1 MKAMTSMLTLIP
13 SPRGAYR
20 VWRRSAT
27 IFGKRW
33 VTILIPNFV
42 EPLLYLAALG
52 LGLGAFI
59 REGGIGGQ
67 SYPQYIAPGLLAAN
81 AMFAASFESTFNT
94 FVKLK
99 VDRVYEAIV
108 STPVNVED
116 AIAGEYLWAGTRAV
130 MQGTVFLTV
139 LTALGLIAS
148 PWALL
153 IPFVVVLIGVMFS
166 VMGTLFTSLIPTIDL
181 YGYYFTL
188 IITPLFLFSG
198 IFFPIDGFPAP
209 IPLIAW
215 FTPLY
220 HAVNACRELATGPSA
235 AVLVDLGWM
244 AVFTAILALLP
255 IYFMRRRL
263 IS

>member
-1 MKAMTSMLTLIP
+1 M
-13 SPRGAYR
+13 
-20 VWRRSAT
+20 WRRSAT
-27 IFGKRW
+27 IFRKRW
-33 VTILIPNFV
+33 LTILVPNFV

-59 REGGIGGQ
+59 REGGIDGQ
-67 SYPQYIAPGLLAAN
+67 SYTQYIAPGLLAAN

-99 VDRVYEAIV
+99 VDRIYEAIV

-139 LTALGLIAS
+139 LTLLGLISS
-148 PWALL
+148 PWAIL
-153 IPFVVVLIGVMFS
+153 IPLVLFVVGMMFS

-188 IITPLFLFSG
+188 VITPLFLFSG
-198 IFFPIDGFPAP
+198 IFFPINGFPAP
-209 IPLIAW
+209 IPQIAW
-215 FTPLY
+215 FTPLF
-220 HAVNACRELATGPSA
+220 HAVNACRELASGPSA
-235 AVLVDLGWM
+235 TIFVDLGWM
-244 AVFTAILALLP
+244 VLFTAVLSLIP
-255 IYFMRRRL
+255 IYFMRQRL
-263 IS
+263 IN

>member
-1 MKAMTSMLTLIP
+1 L
-13 SPRGAYR
+13 
-20 VWRRSAT
+20 
-27 IFGKRW
+27 
-33 VTILIPNFV
+33 TILIPNFV

-139 LTALGLIAS
+139 LTLLGLISS
-148 PWALL
+148 PWAIL
-153 IPFVVVLIGVMFS
+153 I
-166 VMGTLFTSLIPTIDL
+166 LFTSLIPTIDL

-188 IITPLFLFSG
+188 VITPLFLFSG

-209 IPLIAW
+209 IPQIAW

-235 AVLVDLGWM
+235 AIFVDLGWM
-244 AVFTAILALLP
+244 MFFTAALSLIP

-263 IS
+263 IN

>member
-1 MKAMTSMLTLIP
+1 
-13 SPRGAYR
+13 

-27 IFGKRW
+27 IFRKRW
-33 VTILIPNFV
+33 LTILIPNFV

-139 LTALGLIAS
+139 LTLLGLISS
-148 PWALL
+148 PWAIL
-153 IPFVVVLIGVMFS
+153 IPLVLLVVGMMFS

-188 IITPLFLFSG
+188 VITPLFLFSG
-198 IFFPIDGFPAP
+198 IFFPINGFPAP
-209 IPLIAW
+209 IPQIAW

-220 HAVNACRELATGPSA
+220 HAVNACRELATGPSVA
-235 AVLVDLGWM
+235 ILADLGWM
-244 AVFTAILALLP
+244 MLFTAVLSLIP

-263 IS
+263 IN